1 MGKEILFGYDCEINP
16 TEDEALKRVELD
28 EYYKRTHV
36 VKQYDA
42 REFVIMCIKKRK
54 ATKAEAIAFVR
65 HCNRN
70 RYDDTDLFA
79 LERYLDNMGW
89 IKPQSELTRV
99 RKKETE

>member
-1 MGKEILFGYDCEINP
+1 MGKQILFGYNCEIDP
-16 TEDEALKRVELD
+16 TADEAIARVELA
-28 EYYKRTHV
+28 EHYKRTHD
-36 VKQYDA
+36 VKCYNA

-54 ATKAEAIAFVR
+54 ATKEEAIAFVR

-70 RYDDTDLFA
+70 RYDDTDLYA

-99 RKKETE
+99 SRKEDK